1 MTGEHSTLLADGVA
15 GLLEPLENRR
25 AGERVAERLTTAIA
39 LGQFWPGQRLPAERR
54 LAELLSVSRSTVR
67 DALALLCEQGLIE
80 ISRGRTGGARVVS
93 STVEGSEAVIRRAL
107 LPGWGRLSQLLDFR
121 CSVEQQVARL
131 AAERR
136 TAVEATEIRRLAVVY
151 LESGGNREQSAVA
164 DRALHEAIARAAH
177 NPLWSELSVQLRYE
191 VNQGLGVEPYSAQLR
206 RRGEEQHPQLAAAVA
221 DGDVERAGAIALAHF
236 ALTNNAIR
244 DLLASVAR
252 RHAPFEASDSP
263 GHARTRRVEHTQDE
277 KEARCQ
283 QHQ

>member
-1 MTGEHSTLLADGVA
+1 VTRQRPTLLAEGVA

-25 AGERVAERLTTAIA
+25 AGERLAERLTTAIA

-67 DALALLCEQGLIE
+67 EALALLCEQGLIE
-80 ISRGRTGGARVVS
+80 ISRGSMGGARVVS

-107 LPGWGRLSQLLDFR
+107 LPGWERLTQLLDFR
-121 CSVEQQVARL
+121 CSVEEQVARL

-136 TAVEATEIRRLAVVY
+136 TAEEAVEIRRLAEVY
-151 LESGGNREQSAVA
+151 LECGGSREESAAA

-177 NPLWSELSVQLRYE
+177 NPLWSDLCAQLRFD

-206 RRGEEQHPQLAAAVA
+206 RRGEEQHPQLATAVA
-221 DGDVERAGAIALAHF
+221 DGDVERAGIVALSHF
-236 ALTNNAIR
+236 ALTSNAIR

-252 RHAPFEASDSP
+252 TRAPFEAPDGP
-263 GHARTRRVEHTQDE
+263 GRAGSRRRGHMQDE
-277 KEARCQ
+277 KEA
-283 QHQ
+283 